1 MNLFEFNK
9 FKVLLDYAH
18 NPAGFEALKGYL
30 SKVDESPKVGIIAG
44 VGDRRDE
51 DLYKLGVLA
60 AQMFDEIII
69 RHDKNL
75 RGRNEEELVDLL
87 KKGISS
93 IDKKKDVNVIRSE
106 VDAVKHALTNAKDNS
121 FIVICSD
128 VIPEALDTVMALK
141 EKENLSLV

>member
-1 MNLFEFNK
+1 M
-9 FKVLLDYAH
+9 
-18 NPAGFEALKGYL
+18 
-30 SKVDESPKVGIIAG
+30 SKVEESPKVGIIAG